1 MNNDRLLNISTGSS
15 RKAVVWT
22 RQQVMWSELCE
33 KLRTPQRTTEAL
45 ADFLQLPKSKQDEL
59 KDVGGFVG
67 GTLSGKQRKASAVE
81 GRDLVAL
88 DLDTIPAGATADVLR
103 RISGLGFGYCVYS
116 TRKHSEAAPRLRLIV
131 PLNRTCTADEYVP
144 LSRKLAEFVGMEM
157 CDPSTFEASR
167 LMYWP
172 SCSADSVYIYACED
186 KPFIDVD
193 GMLALYHDWR
203 DISEWKGVCAP
214 KIPRGAKQADP
225 TEKSGIVGAFC
236 RTYDIYRVINELL
249 DGAYIPCAETDR
261 YTFSGG
267 STTGGAVV
275 YEGGKYLFS
284 HHATDPAGGKL
295 CNAFD
300 LARLH
305 LFGEK
310 DEDAAPDTPTN
321 RLPSYAAM
329 CEKAVSDP
337 AVCSLLNTEKYEKA
351 VSAFGERSDDNA
363 NWIALL
369 EVSSVTGLPKKTTDN
384 IIIILENDPLLKG
397 KIRFDEFSNRVQI
410 VGAVPWSMLPSAA
423 ERPCSAFGAATQA
436 SCLQSAEIRSWTD
449 NDDAGIRHY
458 LEKAHGIT
466 GVSKVFDACSLV
478 CHRHTVNVVADRL
491 NSLPEWDGVPRLDTL
506 FIDYLGAADTPF
518 TRAAARKSFA
528 AAVAR
533 AMQPGVKYDTMPILA
548 GPQGIGKSTL
558 LRVMGGDWFSDSL
571 DSFEGKDAYELIQ
584 GSWILEL
591 GELNGLTKAEMNTV
605 KQFLSKQT
613 DIFREPYGRRTG
625 EHPRRCVFFG
635 TTNESEFLRD
645 KTGNRRFWPIDCA
658 VNSPTKN
665 VFTQLAEEA
674 PQIWAEAV
682 YAWKNGEKL
691 YLDGEAEE
699 ISIKAQEE
707 HSEHN
712 AKEGIIR
719 EFLSRKIP
727 ADWDKRTIAQRR
739 MFWSGEYGRAEE
751 NTLTERTRVCALE
764 IWCEA
769 LGGEVKFFRKS
780 DAAEINAVLSHIDG
794 WKRSANGIR
803 VGVEY
808 GLQRGYI
815 KQ

>member
-1 MNNDRLLNISTGSS
+1 MLNDRLLNISTGAS

-22 RQQVMWSELCE
+22 RQQIMWSELCE

-45 ADFLQLPKSKQDEL
+45 ADFLQLPKQKQDEL

-67 GTLSGKQRKASAVE
+67 GTLSGKQRKANSVE
-81 GRDLVAL
+81 GRDLIAL
-88 DLDTIPAGATADVLR
+88 DLDTVPAGTTAEVLR
-103 RISGLGFGYCVYS
+103 KISGLGFGYCVYS

-131 PLNRTCTADEYVP
+131 PLSRACTADEYEP

-172 SCSADSVYIYACED
+172 SCSADSAYIYACED
-186 KPFIDVD
+186 KPFLDAD
-193 GMLALYHDWR
+193 GMLALYRDWR
-203 DISEWKGVCAP
+203 DVSEWKGVCAP

-225 TEKSGIVGAFC
+225 TEKAGIVGAFC
-236 RTYDIYRVINELL
+236 RTYDIYRVINELI
-249 DGAYIPCAETDR
+249 DGTYIPCAEAGR
-261 YTFSGG
+261 YTYSGG

-275 YEGGKYLFS
+275 YEGGKYLYS

-305 LFGEK
+305 LFGDK

-321 RLPSYAAM
+321 RLPSYTAM
-329 CEKAVSDP
+329 CELVVSLP
-337 AVCSLLNTEKYEKA
+337 EVCSLLNTEKYEKA
-351 VSAFGERSDDNA
+351 VTAFGESAIEDDA

-410 VGAVPWSMLPSAA
+410 VGAVPWDK
-423 ERPCSAFGAATQA
+423 
-436 SCLQSAEIRSWTD
+436 SAEIRSWTD

-478 CHRHTVNVVADRL
+478 CHRHTVNVVQEFL
-491 NSLPEWDGVPRLDTL
+491 NALPTWDGVPRLDTL
-506 FIDYLGAADTPF
+506 FIDYLGAQDNKYV
-518 TRAAARKSFA
+518 RAVARKSFA

-533 AMQPGVKYDTMPILA
+533 AMQPGIKYDTMPILV

-558 LRVMGGDWFSDSL
+558 IRIMGGEWFSDSL

-591 GELNGLTKAEMNTV
+591 GELNGLSKAEMNVV
-605 KQFLSKQT
+605 KQFLSKLA
-613 DIFREPYGRRTG
+613 DIFREPYGRRTR
-625 EHPRRCVFFG
+625 EYPRRCVFFG

-658 VNSPTKN
+658 VNPPTKN
-665 VFTQLAEEA
+665 TFTQLAAEA

-682 YAWKNGEKL
+682 LAWKNGEKL

-699 ISIKAQEE
+699 ISLRAQEL
-707 HSEHN
+707 HSEHS
-712 AKEGIIR
+712 AKEGLIR
-719 EFLSRKIP
+719 EFLERRVP
-727 ADWDKRTIAQRR
+727 ADWSKRTIAQRR
-739 MFWSGEYGRAEE
+739 MFWSGEFERI
-751 NTLTERTRVCALE
+751 TSDSLVERTRVCALE

-769 LGGEVKFFRKS
+769 LGGDIKAFRKS
-780 DAAEINAVLSHIDG
+780 DAAEINGVLATLEG
-794 WKRSANGIR
+794 WERSASPVRMG
-803 VGVEY
+803 GEY
-808 GLQRGYI
+808 GLQRAYI
-815 KQ
+815 KR